1 MSAASVLRFTSKR
14 RSLVAPLIGSYRNH
28 YQHRSLSV
36 LVASTSNGH
45 NDSHSNNQYRFQY
58 SYQTLAAIAAGGS
71 AAALLSTS
79 SSAVASCE
87 KKKVE
92 APPVGDPFPL
102 QPPKNKEVVGPKGI
116 PSRAE
121 QIRRLKSSSKQ
132 SDPSSDQYDVLVIGG
147 GATGA
152 GIAFDAATRS
162 NLPSGL
168 KVACI
173 ERGDFASETS
183 SRSTKLIW
191 AGIKYLASA
200 SAALLSWDL
209 LTSPV
214 TTVKDFYSEFS
225 MVFNCHQERKYM
237 LDKQQH
243 LTNWVPIV
251 CPFTEWN
258 IWPPPFGHPI
268 FSFFPVL
275 APAVFK
281 FYDALSQFT
290 CPPSYI
296 MTKKEARTKFPQLSD
311 QDIKYC
317 AVFYEGQHND
327 ARTNIAIALSAAEKG
342 AHIANYVEMTD
353 GIFDEDSGKVIG
365 VKAQDRI
372 SGETFEI
379 YAKNIIFAGGPFT
392 DKLRSKEEKDGGTVP
407 PAVQGASGSH
417 IVLPGYFAPKDMGLL
432 DYNTSDG
439 RFLFFL
445 PWQGSVIVGTTDK
458 KCDAETLPYPP
469 EEEIQWMM
477 KEVEK
482 YLSNDLKVRRSDVLS
497 AWRGWRPLAA
507 DPHAPPGSQVSRDHV
522 ISKNPSSGVTFIAGG
537 KWTTWREMAEDVLDK
552 VLGDKAGTCNT
563 LDIKLHGGEGYHK
576 SLSTQLIQKY
586 GVSEEVANHLVKTYG
601 GRVWEVV
608 EKCKPTGKQWPR
620 YGVQLVEGYPYI
632 EAEIRFACQ
641 EYACTIEDVLSR
653 RTRLAFLNSEAA
665 QEALPRVADIMAEE
679 LGWNKATK
687 KEQIKCAQ
695 KYLAAY
701 GGRIPYEDGVAL
713 RFLAHEDAMD
723 MFREIDRD
731 GSGFIDPQELKEIAT
746 RLGNPLDDKQLKEL
760 FRTIDTDKNGKI
772 SADEFVAWINAEQSK
787 NDVKRYLH
795 ATATVIF
802 EEIDTDQSG
811 FLDKAELKAVTVRLG
826 EDFTD
831 KEIKKIFK
839 EMDTDKDGKISLQ
852 EFIAWMDKENDKT
865 GFRKLLA
872 SHMQDN
878 NMQGAWLDE
887 KTPKG
892 VTIKRKYT
900 NSGSFLG

>member
-1 MSAASVLRFTSKR
+1 MTAATVLRFTQQR
-14 RSLVAPLIGSYRNH
+14 RSLVAPLIGSYKNH
-28 YQHRSLSV
+28 QIRSLSV
-36 LVASTSNGH
+36 LAATTSNGH
-45 NDSHSNNQYRFQY
+45 NDSNHQHRFQF
-58 SYQTLAAIAAGGS
+58 SHRTLAAVAAGGS
-71 AAALLSTS
+71 AAALLSSTNS
-79 SSAVASCE
+79 SPVASCE

-92 APPVGDPFPL
+92 APPVGDAFPL
-102 QPPKNKEVVGPKGI
+102 KPPKNKEVVGPQGI

-121 QIRRLKSSSKQ
+121 QIRRLKSTSKQ
-132 SDPSSDQYDVLVIGG
+132 NPSEQYDVLVIGG

-152 GIAFDAATRS
+152 GIAFDAATRT

-209 LTSPV
+209 V
-214 TTVKDFYSEFS
+214 TNPIDTVKDFYSEFS

-237 LDKQQH
+237 LDKQRH

-327 ARTNIAIALSAAEKG
+327 SRTNIAIALSAAEKG
-342 AHIANYVEMTD
+342 AHIANYVEMTE
-353 GIFDEDSGKVIG
+353 GIFDEESGEVIG
-365 VKAQDRI
+365 VKAEDRI

-392 DKLRSKEEKDGGTVP
+392 DKLRSKEEKNGEAVE

-477 KEVEK
+477 KEVRFT
-482 YLSNDLKVRRSDVLS
+482 S
-497 AWRGWRPLAA
+497 
-507 DPHAPPGSQVSRDHV
+507 
-522 ISKNPSSGVTFIAGG
+522 
-537 KWTTWREMAEDVLDK
+537 
-552 VLGDKAGTCNT
+552 C
-563 LDIKLHGGEGYHK
+563 
-576 SLSTQLIQKY
+576 STVY
-586 GVSEEVANHLVKTYG
+586 S
-601 GRVWEVV
+601 
-608 EKCKPTGKQWPR
+608 C
-620 YGVQLVEGYPYI
+620 
-632 EAEIRFACQ
+632 
-641 EYACTIEDVLSR
+641 
-653 RTRLAFLNSEAA
+653 
-665 QEALPRVADIMAEE
+665 
-679 LGWNKATK
+679 
-687 KEQIKCAQ
+687 
-695 KYLAAY
+695 
-701 GGRIPYEDGVAL
+701 
-713 RFLAHEDAMD
+713 
-723 MFREIDRD
+723 
-731 GSGFIDPQELKEIAT
+731 
-746 RLGNPLDDKQLKEL
+746 
-760 FRTIDTDKNGKI
+760 
-772 SADEFVAWINAEQSK
+772 
-787 NDVKRYLH
+787 
-795 ATATVIF
+795 
-802 EEIDTDQSG
+802 
-811 FLDKAELKAVTVRLG
+811 
-826 EDFTD
+826 
-831 KEIKKIFK
+831 
-839 EMDTDKDGKISLQ
+839 
-852 EFIAWMDKENDKT
+852 
-865 GFRKLLA
+865 
-872 SHMQDN
+872 
-878 NMQGAWLDE
+878 
-887 KTPKG
+887 
-892 VTIKRKYT
+892 
-900 NSGSFLG
+900 

>member
-1 MSAASVLRFTSKR
+1 MDIVAKNDY
-14 RSLVAPLIGSYRNH
+14 SLTLISIYH
-28 YQHRSLSV
+28 PIQ
-36 LVASTSNGH
+36 
-45 NDSHSNNQYRFQY
+45 Q
-58 SYQTLAAIAAGGS
+58 
-71 AAALLSTS
+71 
-79 SSAVASCE
+79 
-87 KKKVE
+87 
-92 APPVGDPFPL
+92 
-102 QPPKNKEVVGPKGI
+102 
-116 PSRAE
+116 
-121 QIRRLKSSSKQ
+121 
-132 SDPSSDQYDVLVIGG
+132 
-147 GATGA
+147 
-152 GIAFDAATRS
+152 
-162 NLPSGL
+162 
-168 KVACI
+168 
-173 ERGDFASETS
+173 
-183 SRSTKLIW
+183 
-191 AGIKYLASA
+191 
-200 SAALLSWDL
+200 
-209 LTSPV
+209 
-214 TTVKDFYSEFS
+214 
-225 MVFNCHQERKYM
+225 FNCHQERKYM

-296 MTKKEARTKFPQLSD
+296 MTKSEARTKFPQLSD

-353 GIFDEDSGKVIG
+353 GIFDEETGKVIG
-365 VKAQDRI
+365 VKAEDRI
-372 SGETFEI
+372 SGEKFEI
-379 YAKNIIFAGGPFT
+379 YAKNVIFAGGPFT
-392 DKLRSKEEKDGGTVP
+392 DKLRSKEEKEGGPVSK
-407 PAVQGASGSH
+407 AVQGASGSH

-477 KEVEK
+477 REVEK

-507 DPHAPPGSQVSRDHV
+507 DPHAPPGGQVSRDHV
-522 ISKNPSSGVTFIAGG
+522 ISTNPSSGVTFIAGG

-552 VLGDKAGTCNT
+552 VLKDKAGKCNT
-563 LDIKLHGGEGYHK
+563 LDIVLHGGEGFHK
-576 SLSTQLIQKY
+576 SLPTQIIQKY
-586 GVSEEVANHLVKTYG
+586 GISEEVANHLVKTYG
-601 GRVWEVV
+601 GRVWDVL

-620 YGVQLVEGYPYI
+620 YGVHLVEGYPYI
-632 EAEIRFACQ
+632 EAEVRFACK
-641 EYACTIEDVLSR
+641 EYACTIEDILSR

-665 QEALPRVADIMAEE
+665 EEALPRVADIMAEE
-679 LGWNKATK
+679 LGWSKATK
-687 KEQIKCAQ
+687 KEQIKCAK

-701 GGRIPYEDGVAL
+701 GGRIPFEDTVAL
-713 RFLAHEDAMD
+713 RFMTHEDAME
-723 MFREIDRD
+723 MFRVIDKD
-731 GSGFIDPQELKEIAT
+731 GSGFIDSQELKEVAKQ
-746 RLGNPLDDKQLKEL
+746 LGTPLSDKQINEV
-760 FRTIDTDKNGKI
+760 FQEIDTDKNGKI
-772 SADEFVAWINAEQSK
+772 SADEFVAWINAQQSK
-787 NDVKRYLH
+787 NDAKQYLN

-811 FLDKAELKAVTVRLG
+811 FLDQDELKAVTVRLG
-826 EDFTD
+826 EDYTD
-831 KEIKKIFK
+831 KEVGKIFK
-839 EMDTDKDGKISLQ
+839 EMDTDKDGKISLE
-852 EFIAWMDKENDKT
+852 EFINWLDKEHDET

-872 SHMQDN
+872 SNMQDN

-887 KTPKG
+887 KPPKG

>member
-1 MSAASVLRFTSKR
+1 M
-14 RSLVAPLIGSYRNH
+14 
-28 YQHRSLSV
+28 
-36 LVASTSNGH
+36 
-45 NDSHSNNQYRFQY
+45 
-58 SYQTLAAIAAGGS
+58 AAGGS
-71 AAALLSTS
+71 AAALLSTTS
-79 SSAVASCE
+79 SSSSSSVASCE

-102 QPPKNKEVVGPKGI
+102 LPPKNKEVDGPKGI

-121 QIRRLKSSSKQ
+121 QIRRLKSSSKRD
-132 SDPSSDQYDVLVIGG
+132 DPSEQYDVLVIGG

-152 GIAFDAATRS
+152 GIAFDAATRTD
-162 NLPSGL
+162 LPSGL

-342 AHIANYVEMTD
+342 AHIANYVEMTE

-392 DKLRSKEEKDGGTVP
+392 DKLRSKEEKEGGPVAT
-407 PAVQGASGSH
+407 AVQGASGSH

-507 DPHAPPGSQVSRDHV
+507 DPHAPPGGQVSRDHV
-522 ISKNPSSGVTFIAGG
+522 ISTNPSSGVTFIAGG

-552 VLGDKAGTCNT
+552 VLKDKAGKCKT
-563 LDIKLHGGEGYHK
+563 LDIVLHGGEGFHK
-576 SLSTQLIQKY
+576 SLPTQIIQKY

-601 GRVWEVV
+601 GRVWDVL

-632 EAEIRFACQ
+632 EAEIRFACK
-641 EYACTIEDVLSR
+641 EYACTIEDILSR

-665 QEALPRVADIMAEE
+665 EEALPRVADIMAEE

-687 KEQIKCAQ
+687 KEQIKCAK

-713 RFLAHEDAMD
+713 RFMSHEDAMD

-746 RLGNPLDDKQLKEL
+746 RLGNPLSDKQLKEL
-760 FRTIDTDKNGKI
+760 FREIDTDKNGKI
-772 SADEFVAWINAEQSK
+772 SAEEFVDWINAEQSK
-787 NDVKRYLH
+787 NDVKRYLS

-811 FLDKAELKAVTVRLG
+811 FLDQDELKAVTVRLG

-831 KEIKKIFK
+831 KEIRKIFK

-852 EFIAWMDKENDKT
+852 EFINWMDKEHDKT

-872 SHMQDN
+872 SNMQDN
-878 NMQGAWLDE
+878 NMQASWLDE
-887 KTPKG
+887 KPPKG

>member
-1 MSAASVLRFTSKR
+1 M
-14 RSLVAPLIGSYRNH
+14 G
-28 YQHRSLSV
+28 
-36 LVASTSNGH
+36 
-45 NDSHSNNQYRFQY
+45 
-58 SYQTLAAIAAGGS
+58 
-71 AAALLSTS
+71 
-79 SSAVASCE
+79 E
-87 KKKVE
+87 
-92 APPVGDPFPL
+92 PFPL
-102 QPPKNKEVVGPKGI
+102 KPPKNREVVGPKGI

-121 QIRRLKSSSKQ
+121 QIRRLKSSTKDSE
-132 SDPSSDQYDVLVIGG
+132 PYDILVIGG

-152 GIAFDAATRS
+152 GIAFDAATRTDIP
-162 NLPSGL
+162 NNNGL
-168 KVACI
+168 RVACI

-209 LTSPV
+209 LTNPI

-237 LDKQQH
+237 LDKQRH

-296 MTKKEARTKFPQLSD
+296 MTKKEARTKFPQLSE

-327 ARTNIAIALSAAEKG
+327 SRTNIAIALSAAEKG
-342 AHIANYVEMTD
+342 AHIANYVEMTE
-353 GIFDEDSGKVIG
+353 GIFDENGKVVG
-365 VKAQDRI
+365 VKAEDRI

-379 YAKNIIFAGGPFT
+379 YAKHIIFAGGPFT
-392 DKLRSKEEKDGGTVP
+392 DKLRNKEQKTGESVP

-497 AWRGWRPLAA
+497 AWRGWRPLAL
-507 DPHAPPGSQVSRDHV
+507 DPHAPPGGQVSRDHV
-522 ISKNPSSGVTFIAGG
+522 ISTNPTSGVTFIAGG

-552 VLGDKAGTCNT
+552 VLGDKAGKCNT
-563 LDIKLHGGEGYHK
+563 LDILLHGGEGYHK
-576 SLSTQLIQKY
+576 SLSIQLIQKY
-586 GVSEEVANHLVKTYG
+586 GISEEVAEHLVRTYG

-620 YGVQLVEGYPYI
+620 YGVQLVDGYPYI
-632 EAEIRFACQ
+632 EAEVRFACQ
-641 EYACTIEDVLSR
+641 EYACTIEDILSR

-665 QEALPRVADIMAEE
+665 WEALPRVAEIMAEE

-687 KEQIKCAQ
+687 KEQIKCAE

-701 GGRIPYEDGVAL
+701 GGRIPYEDDIAL
-713 RFLAHEDAMD
+713 RFLAYEDAMD
-723 MFREIDRD
+723 MFRDIDRD

-746 RLGNPLDDKQLKEL
+746 RLGNPLSDKQLKAL

-772 SADEFVAWINAEQSK
+772 SAEEFVAWIQDEQSK
-787 NDVKRYLH
+787 NDVKKYFH
-795 ATATVIF
+795 ATATKIF
-802 EEIDTDQSG
+802 EDIDTDGSG
-811 FLDKAELKAVTVRLG
+811 FLDKEELKAVTIRLG
-826 EDFTD
+826 EVFTD
-831 KEIKKIFK
+831 KEISKIFK
-839 EMDTDKDGKISLQ
+839 AMDKNKDGKVGLK
-852 EFIAWMDKENDKT
+852 EFINWLDKENDKT
-865 GFRKLLA
+865 GFRKMLA
-872 SHMQDN
+872 N
-878 NMQGAWLDE
+878 NMQGANMQSAWLDE
-887 KTPKG
+887 RASG